1 MARQA
6 KVFSA
11 SEVDQIIYLIHNR
24 VGEYEFRK
32 SLLVPDDSAAA
43 IQGFSEVRA
52 AKSGDQAGLFN
63 EWMKTFISPSG
74 RVRILDSLRQK
85 KAKRVRWNDYSKDQ
99 VQALMTPSASTA
111 FGDMAAELG
120 ITKKEYFDKLARW
133 LTRETGGKFAAQQFA
148 DFLKRH

>member
-1 MARQA
+1 MARLA
-6 KVFSA
+6 KAFSA
-11 SEVDQIIYLIHNR
+11 AEVDQIIYLIHNR

-32 SLLVPDDSAAA
+32 SLLVPDESEAAL
-43 IQGFSEVRA
+43 QGFKQIMA
-52 AKSGDQAGLFN
+52 AKSDDQAGLFN
-63 EWMKTFISPSG
+63 EWMKTFISPAG

-85 KAKRVRWNDYSKDQ
+85 KAQRARRYDYSKDQ

-133 LTRETGGKFAAQQFA
+133 MTRETGGKFAAQQFA